1 MELSTPINPSTER
14 RTQNH
19 STWASSPSQIIND
32 KYILRFL
39 HKLLSPQIKFDIHD
53 KYTDKLLDRELA
65 FDVEVKDINDNPPQF
80 VAPVMIF
87 DVNENSPEGEFA
99 AL

>member
-1 MELSTPINPSTER
+1 MTNVDMLKW
-14 RTQNH
+14 Q
-19 STWASSPSQIIND
+19 
-32 KYILRFL
+32 RFL

-65 FDVEVKDINDNPPQF
+65 FDVEVKDINDNPPKF

-87 DVNENSPEGEFA
+87 DVNENTPEGEFA